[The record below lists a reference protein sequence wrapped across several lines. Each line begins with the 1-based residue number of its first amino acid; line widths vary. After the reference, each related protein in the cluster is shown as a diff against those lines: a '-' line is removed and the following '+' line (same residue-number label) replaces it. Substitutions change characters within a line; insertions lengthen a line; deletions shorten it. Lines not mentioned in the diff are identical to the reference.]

1 MRHICASI
9 VATLGL
15 AVMSFAATINVPGD
29 HATVYGAVGAAAD
42 GDVIKIAAGTYHE
55 QKIQLLNKAI
65 TIEGTVNNDG
75 SLGTTIKGGCD
86 PDMEA
91 DPLFFGCPVFQI
103 ISGEGPK
110 TILRYLIIT
119 GGVGT
124 DNIVDHG
131 GGGIQITNSSPRIS
145 NCIIRNNFSWASGA
159 GISCINSSASIESCL
174 IKDNESVAT
183 GGGLSCIDNSSL
195 IITNCT
201 FSGNTYW
208 ANENSGAG
216 AAIGPYSNAQ
226 FADCIFT
233 DNTQGNIYHGFN
245 IDLRAGETSFV
256 TLENCTVCGT
266 GDHVQGLIAHVGE
279 NHISDC
285 TDDGDLDGDGD
296 VDADDLNALHA
307 AAGICQ
313 SDVNHD
319 GATDINDLMDLIAGW
334 NAVCP

>member
-1 MRHICASI
+1 MRYICTSI
-9 VATLGL
+9 VAVLVLVGT
-15 AVMSFAATINVPGD
+15 SFAATIHVPGD
-29 HATVYGAVGAAAD
+29 HATVQNAVGAAAD

-55 QKIQLLNKAI
+55 SGIQLENKAI
-65 TIEGTVNNDG
+65 TIEGTINNDG
-75 SLGTTIKGGCD
+75 SLGTIIDAGCD
-86 PDMEA
+86 PEMDA
-91 DPLFFGCPVFQI
+91 DPDFWGCAVFKI
-103 ISGEGPK
+103 IAGEGPK

-124 DNIVDHG
+124 DNIPGNG

-145 NCIIRNNFSWASGA
+145 SCIIRNNFSWASGA

-174 IKDNESVAT
+174 IKDNEA
-183 GGGLSCIDNSSL
+183 GGGLSCVVNSSL

-201 FSGNTYW
+201 FSGNSNW
-208 ANENSGAG
+208 ANENTAAG
-216 AAIGPYSNAQ
+216 ADIGPYSKAK
-226 FADCIFT
+226 FAYCIFT
-233 DNTQGNIYHGFN
+233 DNTQGNINHGVN
-245 IDLRAGETSFV
+245 TDLRAGETSFV

-296 VDADDLNALHA
+296 VDADDLSALHA

-319 GATDINDLMDLIAGW
+319 GATDINDILEVIAGW